1 MKLVTKLATMNNPWL
16 GLDRLNKIRVRES
29 IKHNAFWIMDALN
42 QYGLIIQCD
51 EDFIQPR
58 REIKLKGIEIKLDNS
73 STPNQLILLLKEMRD
88 WELFL
93 VLCND
98 LITVMKEHDQDIIA
112 KVMKRLERWQKLL
125 QRTALKV
132 MTKEEQMGLFS
143 ELKILRDY
151 FIPIYGYSG
160 SLRSWVGALGDKQDF
175 LLGNLAVEVKSF
187 RITSGNSVWI
197 SSKEQLN
204 SEKNPLYLFACAL
217 NEVGDETIADLIQSI
232 SAQIETESLL
242 NEFTD
247 KVERYGYIQEIQ
259 KDSLAKFCLE
269 EVNGYEVRKGF
280 PKINI
285 NHVSPLIK
293 NMKYN
298 IDLSGCSQFKVNI
311 TDILI

>member
-1 MKLVTKLATMNNPWL
+1 MTTLATMNNPWL
-16 GLDRLNKIRVRES
+16 GLDLLNKIRVRES
-29 IKHNAFWIMDALN
+29 IKHNAFWIMDAFN

-51 EDFIQPR
+51 EDFILPG

-160 SLRSWVGALGDKQDF
+160 ALRSWVGALGDKQDF

-242 NEFTD
+242 NEFID
-247 KVERYGYIQEIQ
+247 KVEQYGYIQEIQ
-259 KDSLAKFCLE
+259 KDFLAKFCLE
-269 EVNGYEVRKGF
+269 EVNGYEVREGF
-280 PKINI
+280 PKINL